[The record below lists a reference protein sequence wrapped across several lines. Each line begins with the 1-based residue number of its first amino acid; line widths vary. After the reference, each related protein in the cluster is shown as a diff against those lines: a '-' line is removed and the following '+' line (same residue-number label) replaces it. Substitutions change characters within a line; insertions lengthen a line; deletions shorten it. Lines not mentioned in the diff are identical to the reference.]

1 MAGQKKK
8 EKISKN
14 KIRIQVQRG
23 RGLVLIRKSVLY
35 SNNIMVSITGLNPE
49 DLASSQKKKMVNG
62 KLKFKFGFDSENQY
76 FAFKIIC
83 GRISAI

>member
-1 MAGQKKK
+1 
-8 EKISKN
+8 
-14 KIRIQVQRG
+14 
-23 RGLVLIRKSVLY
+23 
-35 SNNIMVSITGLNPE
+35 MVSFTGLNPE

-83 GRISAI
+83 GRISAIWDKSAPINSIKIMNFPPLSTIGKKFLAKKKSSSEIE